1 MAPERSGDPV
11 KKRIGGSVFTSA
23 ASSGDSRRGSGVG
36 RRGGRSARNPRSAM
50 RPGPPFRDDRPRF
63 TIRATCRPSANPFAT
78 HVSSLRD
85 ESNVPTD
92 LPSTNASKNPS
103 GEVWSRKVSPQIQ
116 RHAPFRWH
124 TVKDVPSNS
133 TSTASPAFS
142 LTNLSVGGEICD
154 VLYAVND
161 AGMITDEA
169 YSGLVIGDDRHNHS
183 EIQNAIDAY
192 ARVVCK
198 KSNGRIL
205 YETYPKVL
213 NSILDAYLGEVPEEF
228 EYDGVKYTPKS
239 FAEKYALDIN
249 EYVQFSSFMDQ
260 EMYQP
265 FLMLIPD
272 NWTYTMTYNMGFD
285 EMMAEL
291 DNALNNGYTVGWA
304 QDVSDKG
311 FSRKDGLAIV
321 PEDDVNKIRESN
333 PKAFKKMT
341 DEEVMEKQYSFEY
354 IMPEKEVTAE
364 MHQRAY
370 DDWSTGDDHSMLI
383 VGIAHDQKGNKY
395 YKVKNSWGESGPY
408 KGYWYCSEEFVKLHT
423 VFFTVN
429 KAALSDE
436 MRNNL
441 GIE

>member
-1 MAPERSGDPV
+1 MCIKTSNITTMKNFKHLILLATAMIFAISSQAQKEEKPVYQFTDDVEVPHTIVQNQAKSGTCWCFAGTGFVEAEILRKYDV
-11 KKRIGGSVFTSA
+11 KLNLSEMFSVRWAYTKKFDRFVQLHSA
-23 ASSGDSRRGSGVG
+23 
-36 RRGGRSARNPRSAM
+36 
-50 RPGPPFRDDRPRF
+50 
-63 TIRATCRPSANPFAT
+63 
-78 HVSSLRD
+78 
-85 ESNVPTD
+85 
-92 LPSTNASKNPS
+92 
-103 GEVWSRKVSPQIQ
+103 
-116 RHAPFRWH
+116 
-124 TVKDVPSNS
+124 
-133 TSTASPAFS
+133 
-142 LTNLSVGGEICD
+142 TNLSVGGEICD

-169 YSGLVIGDDRHNHS
+169 YSGLVLGDPNHNHS
-183 EIQNAIDAY
+183 EIQKAIDGY
-192 ARVVCK
+192 ARVVTQ
-198 KSNGRIL
+198 KSYGRIL

-213 NSILDAYLGEVPEEF
+213 KGILDAYLGEVPEEF

-249 EYVQFSSFMDQ
+249 EYVQFSSFMDK
-260 EMYQP
+260 EMYKP

-311 FSRKDGLAIV
+311 FSRKAGVAIV

-354 IMPEKEVTAE
+354 VMPEKEVTEE

-370 DDWSTGDDHSMLI
+370 NDWSTGDDHSMLI
-383 VGIAHDQKGNKY
+383 VGIAHDQNGTKY
-395 YKVKNSWGESGPY
+395 YKVKNSWGEAGPY

-429 KAALSDE
+429 KAAFSDG
-436 MRNNL
+436 MKKNL
-441 GIE
+441 F

>member
-1 MAPERSGDPV
+1 MSKSHTMKNFKHVILIATAMFFALSAQAQKEEKPVYQFTDDVEVAHTIVQNQAKSGTCWCFAGTGFVEAEILRKYDV
-11 KKRIGGSVFTSA
+11 KLNLSEMFFVRWAYTKKF
-23 ASSGDSRRGSGVG
+23 
-36 RRGGRSARNPRSAM
+36 
-50 RPGPPFRDDRPRF
+50 DRF
-63 TIRATCRPSANPFAT
+63 
-78 HVSSLRD
+78 VQL
-85 ESNVPTD
+85 
-92 LPSTNASKNPS
+92 
-103 GEVWSRKVSPQIQ
+103 
-116 RHAPFRWH
+116 H
-124 TVKDVPSNS
+124 T
-133 TSTASPAFS
+133 A
-142 LTNLSVGGEICD
+142 TNLSVGGEICD
-154 VLYAVND
+154 VLYAIND

-183 EIQNAIDAY
+183 ELQGAIDGY
-192 ARVVCK
+192 ARLVCK

-213 NSILDAYLGEVPEEF
+213 NAILDAYLGEVPENF

-239 FAEKYALDIN
+239 FAEKYSLDIN

-260 EMYQP
+260 EMYKP
-265 FLMLIPD
+265 FLLLIPD

-311 FSRKDGLAIV
+311 FSRKAGVAIV
-321 PEDDVNKIRESN
+321 PETDVNKIRESN

-341 DEEVMEKQYSFEY
+341 DEEIAEKIYSFEY
-354 IMPEKEVTAE
+354 VMPEQEITEE

-370 DDWSTGDDHSMLI
+370 NDWSTGDDHSMLI
-383 VGIAHDQKGNKY
+383 VGIAHDQNGIKY
-395 YKVKNSWGESGPY
+395 YKVKNSWGESGPF

-429 KAALSDE
+429 KAAFSDG
-436 MRNNL
+436 MKKNL
-441 GIE
+441 F